1 MKHSDILNTLF
12 LTIKATSSGEEL
24 DCKAYTSLSEEEWKV
39 LYRTSVQQGLLAIV
53 YDAVKLLPTECQPPR
68 SLKLQWALG
77 SETIENRFKM
87 QHKASSLLANLWADS
102 DIKTIVMKGLAIG
115 TYYPIP
121 AHRECGDLDCFL
133 TTGTT
138 PIESDGYE
146 LGNQLCEQIGAKVN
160 RDYYKDATIKYR
172 GLMVENHC
180 FFLPIRGSR
189 NMKALEQHLRT
200 IALRGDTTFVP
211 ETKLIVPSA
220 DFNALFLAMHALNH
234 FLVEGIKLR
243 HILDWALLLKAEQ
256 NNINWEE
263 FYQWAD
269 KMHLTRFAD
278 AMTAICV
285 EHFGLQVTN
294 PAIHTSSPYAERI
307 LLDTI
312 QNSEGIHNKGYSAWK
327 SRFMQVRN
335 RLSFAWKY
343 HKIYQK
349 SLIVELTK
357 SVFAFLFE
365 RHPKL

>member
-1 MKHSDILNTLF
+1 MKSEFISL
-12 LTIKATSSGEEL
+12 IKAAIHGESTTISDTL
-24 DCKAYTSLSEEEWKV
+24 DWNQIYAMAA
-39 LYRTSVQQGLLAIV
+39 QQGVLALV
-53 YDAVKLLPTECQPPR
+53 FDAVATLPLEQQPPR
-68 SLKLQWALG
+68 ALKMKWIA
-77 SETIENRFKM
+77 SIANIEGRYNYQKKTAM
-87 QHKASSLLANLWADS
+87 ELAEQFHQNNITTYVL
-102 DIKTIVMKGLAIG
+102 KGFAIAG
-115 TYYPIP
+115 YYPKP
-121 AHRECGDLDCFL
+121 EHRECGDLDCFL
-133 TTGTT
+133 GG
-138 PIESDGYE
+138 DYE
-146 LGNQLCEQIGAKVN
+146 RGNCVAEAIGAKVT
-160 RDYYKDATIKYR
+160 REYYKHSIIVYR
-172 GLMVENHC
+172 KLMVENHQFC
-180 FFLPIRGSR
+180 IAIRGSR
-189 NMKALEQHLRT
+189 ALKEFERHLEKT
-200 IALRGDTTFVP
+200 ISKGATNIDGSH
-211 ETKLIVPSA
+211 LIKPSA
-220 DFNALFLAMHALNH
+220 DFNALFITTHAMTH

-256 NNINWEE
+256 ENINWEE

-307 LLDTI
+307 LRDTI

-327 SRFMQVRN
+327 SRFMQIRN

-357 SVFAFLFE
+357 SVLAFLFE